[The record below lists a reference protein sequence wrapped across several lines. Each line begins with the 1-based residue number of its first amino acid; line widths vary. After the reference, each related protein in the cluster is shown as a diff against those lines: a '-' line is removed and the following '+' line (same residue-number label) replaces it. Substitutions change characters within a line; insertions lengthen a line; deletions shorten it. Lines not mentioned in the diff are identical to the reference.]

1 MRLGIELSRQART
14 GGPGLAAADA
24 STPPPMRPRPRT
36 PERRRTL
43 PPSLV
48 LTASPG
54 PTSASDGVALGPA
67 IQFGPSGTQFAVPVA
82 VTVPYDASLLAG
94 DVTVTVLRREDDTQE
109 VTGLASGLADCER
122 RRTAQHH

>member
-1 MRLGIELSRQART
+1 M
-14 GGPGLAAADA
+14 
-24 STPPPMRPRPRT
+24 
-36 PERRRTL
+36 

-54 PTSASDGVALGPA
+54 PTSASDGVAIGPA